1 MKVYIASPY
10 ERKATINRQI
20 YEELTRANIE
30 AFLPEKININT
41 SLEKT
46 KEQYKVGDI
55 CYDEIEKCDIIL
67 GVWEFGRS
75 VSAEIGSVI
84 LKNRKEKKEIK
95 VVIFDTKDKDID
107 ILKNEVMIWPFVDR
121 KVESISELIDYLT
134 NLGD

>member
-46 KEQYKVGDI
+46 KEQYKGHVVNYYYID
-55 CYDEIEKCDIIL
+55 DDDNAIL
-67 GVWEFGRS
+67 ISTINSNPIKMITLKQNVDKFGFIA
-75 VSAEIGSVI
+75 V
-84 LKNRKEKKEIK
+84 
-95 VVIFDTKDKDID
+95 
-107 ILKNEVMIWPFVDR
+107 
-121 KVESISELIDYLT
+121 
-134 NLGD
+134 